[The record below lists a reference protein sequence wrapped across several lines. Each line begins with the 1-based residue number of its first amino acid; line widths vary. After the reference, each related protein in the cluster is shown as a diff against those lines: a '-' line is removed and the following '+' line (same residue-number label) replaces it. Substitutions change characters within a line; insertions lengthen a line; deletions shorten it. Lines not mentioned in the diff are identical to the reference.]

1 MADIKEI
8 TASEIERLQ
17 RDSQSELE
25 RLWAKQDTPSKR
37 ISFLMSV
44 NNFAEKYLYR
54 GAPMTPAPEILGV
67 EFEQ

>member
-17 RDSQSELE
+17 RDSQTEIE
-25 RLWAKQDTPSKR
+25 KMWARQDTPSKR
-37 ISFLMSV
+37 IAFLMSV

-54 GAPMTPAPEILGV
+54 GAPMTNAPAAGL